1 MRGGALGDVVGDDDG
16 VVVVVVV
23 DEGSFRGRGHATQH
37 IVVIYLLTSV
47 MTVAHLVGY
56 TELWCQSIH
65 SCNE

>member
-56 TELWCQSIH
+56 TELGCQSIH